1 MGGYLPVIILVAMI
15 LGSLGAVVA
24 IGAITWALLKRR
36 PRD

>member
-1 MGGYLPVIILVAMI
+1 MGGYLPVIILIAMV

-24 IGAITWALLKRR
+24 LGAITWALFKRR